1 VTPGDDNG
9 APPWSA
15 AAMAARRAQHQD
27 DGPGPGD
34 GDDSGS
40 IGTWVRLARAGDR
53 AALGRIVE
61 RCDPMVRSVARR
73 HLSDPA
79 DVEDVVQEVWVA
91 LVEHVGAIRVPEA
104 TRGWLVRVTTREA
117 WRVRRVQ
124 GRAAPTPDLGA
135 AEPADD
141 DTEERGLRGARR
153 GDLSR
158 SLGTALDALRPG
170 DRRLLTLLAADDRPD
185 YRAIGATI
193 GRPVGSIGP
202 TRQRALARLRLQ
214 PALAGWRDAG

>member
-9 APPWSA
+9 ALLWSV
-15 AAMAARRAQHQD
+15 AAMAARTQHED
-27 DGPGPGD
+27 IGSGED
-34 GDDSGS
+34 DDSAS

-61 RCDPMVRSVARR
+61 RCEPMVRAVARR

-91 LVEHVGAIRVPEA
+91 LVQHVGAIRVPEA
-104 TRGWLVRVTTREA
+104 TRGWLVRVTTRES
-117 WRVRRVQ
+117 WRVRRLQ
-124 GRAAPTPDLGA
+124 GRAAPTLDLGA
-135 AEPADD
+135 ARPADD
-141 DTEERGLRGARR
+141 DTEEHGLRGARR

-158 SLGTALDALRPG
+158 CLGTALDALRPG

-214 PALAGWRDAG
+214 PALASWRDAG